1 MTIDE
6 VLFEAEEKMETA
18 VEFLRSEFR
27 SIRTGRASAG
37 LVDHIKVDY
46 YDTPTDLRQ
55 LASIATP
62 DATMILIKPFD
73 PSSIKEI
80 EKAIFASELGITPSN
95 DGKVIRLAVP
105 SLSTERRQNI
115 ASQLKKMS
123 ETTRVAIRNARREAN
138 KQADKLQ
145 KASELSEDQ
154 AEDAKQEIQKLTD
167 QYEEKVTDLLEAKT
181 EEIEET

>member
-6 VLFEAEEKMETA
+6 VLFEAEEKMEHA

-27 SIRTGRASAG
+27 GIRTGRASAG

-46 YDTPTDLRQ
+46 YGTPTDLRQ

-73 PSSIKEI
+73 PSSVKEI
-80 EKAIFASELGITPSN
+80 EKAIFSSDLGITPN
-95 DGKVIRLAVP
+95 TDGKVIRLAVP
-105 SLSTERRQNI
+105 ALSSERRQQI
-115 ASQLKKMS
+115 ASQLKKVS

-138 KQADKLQ
+138 KHADKLE
-145 KASELSEDQ
+145 KASDLSEDQ
-154 AEDAKQEIQKLTD
+154 AEDAKEEIQKLTD
-167 QYEEKVTDLLEAKT
+167 QYEEKVTELLKAKT
-181 EEIEET
+181 EEIEEV

>member
-62 DATMILIKPFD
+62 EATMILIKPFD

-105 SLSTERRQNI
+105 ALSTERRQNI

-138 KQADKLQ
+138 KHADKLE

-167 QYEEKVTDLLEAKT
+167 QYEEKVTELLEAKT
-181 EEIEET
+181 KEIEET